1 MQPNNE
7 PTQEIIDEF
16 VGSAHGELT
25 TVQRLLTEYPSVLN
39 RPASWGEFAIQAAA
53 QTGQK
58 EIAEL
63 LLRAGAPLDIC
74 AATMLGMTDRVEAFL
89 ESDPAL
95 AHATGAHKLPV
106 LYHAAVRG
114 QISAAEVLVAHGADI
129 NAGRG
134 KNTALHAAV
143 FFGQP
148 EMVRWLIAQGA
159 DVNAPDF
166 QGKTPL
172 VIATQLD
179 NAAIVQTL
187 KQAGASA

>member
-1 MQPNNE
+1 MQPNAE

-16 VGSAHGELT
+16 VGSAHGDFET
-25 TVQRLLTEYPSVLN
+25 ARRLLTKYPSVLN
-39 RPASWGEFAIQAAA
+39 QAASWGEFGIQAAA

-63 LLRAGAPLDIC
+63 LLGAGAPLDIC
-74 AATMLGMTDRVEAFL
+74 TATMLGMTDRVEAFL
-89 ESDPAL
+89 KSDAAL

-114 QISAAEVLVAHGADI
+114 QIPTAEVLVAHGADV
-129 NAGRG
+129 NAGSG

-143 FFGQP
+143 FFQQP
-148 EMVRWLIAQGA
+148 DMVRWLIAQGA

-172 VIATQLD
+172 AIATQME
-179 NAAIVQTL
+179 NVTIVETL
-187 KQAGASA
+187 KQAGART